1 MSTNRKQYTQEFKIE
16 AVGLTHQ
23 PGMSLAQVARD
34 LGLNEGMLGRWKKE
48 LEGHKSQAF
57 PGQGRAHDAELRR
70 LQREVEVLR
79 QERDILKKAIS
90 IFSHPTGGQLRP

>member
-1 MSTNRKQYTQEFKIE
+1 MSTPRKHYGKEFKIE
-16 AVGLTHQ
+16 AVGLTRQ
-23 PGMSLAQVARD
+23 PGMSLARVARD
-34 LGLNEGMLGRWKKE
+34 LDLNESLLGRRRRE

-57 PGQGRAHDAELRR
+57 PGQANAHDGELRR

-90 IFSHPTGGQLRP
+90 IFSHPMEGQARP